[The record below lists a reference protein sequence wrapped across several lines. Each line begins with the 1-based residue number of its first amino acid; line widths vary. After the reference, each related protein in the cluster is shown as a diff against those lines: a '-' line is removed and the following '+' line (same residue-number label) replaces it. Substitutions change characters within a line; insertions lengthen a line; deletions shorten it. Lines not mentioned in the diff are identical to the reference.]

1 MTRRGDDAMTRGGEE
16 AKQTSRLLASSPPRA
31 PTRLWEV
38 DALRGFDIILMI
50 IYHLIWDLVY
60 FGVYQAN
67 LLSGSWQ
74 WFPRGIAT
82 IFIFVMG
89 LSLTLSDTRERQR
102 RGQPPSFKKYLLR
115 GGKIF
120 GLGLII
126 TVATYYFIG
135 RGFVIFG
142 ILHLLGAS
150 IVLAFPFLRLNRWVS
165 LVAGVLVL
173 VAGILV
179 DRVVVTYPWLIWL
192 GVKQAGVYMVDYY
205 PILPWYGLALLGIF
219 AGYTFYPEG
228 IRRFTLPDLSSL
240 PAIRGLRFLG
250 RHSLL
255 IYALHQPILIGL
267 LIALGFG
274 SF

>member
-1 MTRRGDDAMTRGGEE
+1 
-16 AKQTSRLLASSPPRA
+16 
-31 PTRLWEV
+31 
-38 DALRGFDIILMI
+38 IILMI

-150 IVLAFPFLRLNRWVS
+150 IVLAFPFLR
-165 LVAGVLVL
+165 
-173 VAGILV
+173 
-179 DRVVVTYPWLIWL
+179 VTYPWLIWL